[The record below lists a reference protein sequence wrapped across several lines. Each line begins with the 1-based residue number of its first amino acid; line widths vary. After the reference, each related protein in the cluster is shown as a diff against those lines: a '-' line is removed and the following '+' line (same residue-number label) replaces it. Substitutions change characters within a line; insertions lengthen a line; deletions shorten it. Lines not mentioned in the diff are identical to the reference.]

1 MSEQEQLSDSLK
13 RLAQFA
19 PTPPAAGALR
29 ARLRRR
35 TIKRSLSAVAAAV
48 VVIVV
53 AIVWVAQPTQMPHVQ
68 PLEPDTAPLANKPK
82 ATPPQP
88 SKPEEEGADSRPPTE
103 PVPVI
108 VDIDP
113 LPMDALPA
121 EIRSALRAY
130 LSSKGITRALLEKT
144 PENGISWSVVA
155 TKKLVES
162 RFQAELEVLLSNSDY
177 AEIDFKPE
185 RISYTLLRYTTNPY

>member
-1 MSEQEQLSDSLK
+1 MSEEKNIFDSLN
-13 RLAQFA
+13 RLARLA
-19 PTPPAAGALR
+19 PAPPAVGALR

-53 AIVWVAQPTQMPHVQ
+53 AAVWVAQPPQMLHVQ

-82 ATPPQP
+82 AVPPQP
-88 SKPEEEGADSRPPTE
+88 DKPEEEGADPRPPTE
-103 PVPVI
+103 PAPIVI
-108 VDIDP
+108 DVEP
-113 LPMDALPA
+113 LPRDALPA
-121 EIRSALRAY
+121 EIRSALRLY
-130 LSSKGITRALLEKT
+130 FSSKGITRALLEKT

-162 RFQAELEVLLSNSDY
+162 SFQAELEVLLSNSDY

-185 RISYTLLRYTTNPY
+185 SISYTLLSYTTNPY